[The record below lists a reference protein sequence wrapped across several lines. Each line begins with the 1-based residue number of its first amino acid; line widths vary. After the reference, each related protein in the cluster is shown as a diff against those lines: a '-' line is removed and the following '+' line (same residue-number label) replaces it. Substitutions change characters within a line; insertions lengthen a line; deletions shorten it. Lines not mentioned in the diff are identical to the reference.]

1 MAINN
6 HGSRGRLVQ
15 WKSARF
21 VNFCLR
27 GPQFETGHGF
37 IFSDAR
43 VFTSRNKVWRKLP
56 TYGHVNQ
63 PSRNLDLEKLYATF
77 LLLYEEERSLGNW
90 SYDVIRVRVMSYNL
104 LRYSTHTILATWGG
118 ILRVIKP
125 TAENQQRWL
134 KSNASGQAIGK
145 QKQRKRI
152 TGWLAGHT
160 IHLETEEVT
169 WIKKN
174 TSFYRSGNLEI
185 LNLEINAKTL
195 NLDTD

>member
-1 MAINN
+1 MIIFTLEYKILCVFLFEQIFGFRKPKITVCLYLNKYLYIL
-6 HGSRGRLVQ
+6 SVFIVQ

-21 VNFCLR
+21 VNFRPR
-27 GPQFETGHGF
+27 GPRLETRHGF
-37 IFSDAR
+37 IFLDAR
-43 VFTSRNKVWRKLP
+43 VFTSHTKVWRKLP

-63 PSRNLDLEKLYATF
+63 PSRNLDSEKLYATF

-134 KSNASGQAIGK
+134 KSNASGQEMGEQEARERG
-145 QKQRKRI
+145 
-152 TGWLAGHT
+152 L
-160 IHLETEEVT
+160 
-169 WIKKN
+169 
-174 TSFYRSGNLEI
+174 
-185 LNLEINAKTL
+185 
-195 NLDTD
+195 